1 MILICREEKQ
11 QHETTCTKKDTKRD
25 GVRKRGG
32 MSVVSIH
39 SLYHPRVYTLEQ
51 EDERERVVGF
61 KIKYKKNKKQGDFI
75 DAQIPAAITA
85 DE

>member
-1 MILICREEKQ
+1 
-11 QHETTCTKKDTKRD
+11 
-25 GVRKRGG
+25 

-61 KIKYKKNKKQGDFI
+61 KIKYKKNKTKQGDFI

>member
-1 MILICREEKQ
+1 MQRRKTK

-25 GVRKRGG
+25 GVRKRGV

-61 KIKYKKNKKQGDFI
+61 KIKYKKNKTKQGDFI